1 MAPLTLSF
9 TRTALKE
16 LRCVPGTDRARGLD
30 RLEAYA
36 ADPAAPGH
44 DVVPVAGVADG
55 YRLRF
60 GEWRALFTVTNGAMD
75 VYRIRQRREAYR

>member
-1 MAPLTLSF
+1 MRPLTLAF
-9 TRTALKE
+9 TRAALKD
-16 LRCVPGTDRARGLD
+16 LRCLPGADRARGLD

-44 DVVPVAGVADG
+44 DVVPIVGVADG

-60 GEWRALFTVTNGAMD
+60 GEWRALFTITGAAMD
-75 VYRIRQRREAYR
+75 VYRIRHRREAYR

>member
-1 MAPLTLSF
+1 MHPLTLSF

-44 DVVPVAGVADG
+44 DVVPILGVADG

-60 GEWRALFTVTNGAMD
+60 GEWRALFTITGAAMD
-75 VYRIRQRREAYR
+75 ESRIRHRREAYR